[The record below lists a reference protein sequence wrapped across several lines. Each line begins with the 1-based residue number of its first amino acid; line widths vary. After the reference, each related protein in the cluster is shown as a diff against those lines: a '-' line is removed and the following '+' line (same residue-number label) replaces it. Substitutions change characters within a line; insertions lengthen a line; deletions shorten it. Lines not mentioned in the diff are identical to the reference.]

1 MTDVLLLCVAI
12 RKSGETRCGMSK
24 SVLSRISPYTN
35 LNADFLMVC
44 KNCGANIPNG
54 ELFCPNCGT
63 CTENAKFCKYCGAVI
78 GADCVVCPAC
88 GRQVEPLQSAQQPQ
102 PVYVN
107 NNVTYGGVAKSKW
120 AAFFL
125 CLFLGLIGAHKFY
138 EGKIGMGVLYIF
150 TGGLFGI
157 GAFVDLIVI
166 LCKPGPYYYV

>member
-1 MTDVLLLCVAI
+1 MI
-12 RKSGETRCGMSK
+12 
-24 SVLSRISPYTN
+24 SVDKYSNMQRRLSYG
-35 LNADFLMVC
+35 LQ
-44 KNCGANIPNG
+44 NCGANIPNG

-63 CTENAKFCKYCGAVI
+63 RTENAKFCKYCGAVI

-107 NNVTYGGVAKSKW
+107 NNVTYGGVEKSKW

>member
-1 MTDVLLLCVAI
+1 
-12 RKSGETRCGMSK
+12 
-24 SVLSRISPYTN
+24 
-35 LNADFLMVC
+35 MVC
-44 KNCGANIPNG
+44 KNCSANIPNG

-125 CLFLGLIGAHKFY
+125 CLFLGLIGAINFMRERFAWVFCISSPAACSASAHSS
-138 EGKIGMGVLYIF
+138 ISS
-150 TGGLFGI
+150 
-157 GAFVDLIVI
+157 
-166 LCKPGPYYYV
+166 

>member
-1 MTDVLLLCVAI
+1 
-12 RKSGETRCGMSK
+12 
-24 SVLSRISPYTN
+24 
-35 LNADFLMVC
+35 MVC

-138 EGKIGMGVLYIF
+138 VGKIGMGVYISSPAACSASARSSISSSSSVSPVPIITF
-150 TGGLFGI
+150 NFLRK
-157 GAFVDLIVI
+157 AA
-166 LCKPGPYYYV
+166 YYAKHP

>member
-1 MTDVLLLCVAI
+1 
-12 RKSGETRCGMSK
+12 
-24 SVLSRISPYTN
+24 
-35 LNADFLMVC
+35 MVC

-125 CLFLGLIGAHKFY
+125 CLFLGVIGCA
-138 EGKIGMGVLYIF
+138 
-150 TGGLFGI
+150 
-157 GAFVDLIVI
+157 
-166 LCKPGPYYYV
+166 

>member
-1 MTDVLLLCVAI
+1 MRNVKICVMI
-12 RKSGETRCGMSK
+12 SGGQIFKYAKEIFLWSAKIAVQIFRTVSFFAQTAARAPKTRS
-24 SVLSRISPYTN
+24 SVNT
-35 LNADFLMVC
+35 A
-44 KNCGANIPNG
+44 A
-54 ELFCPNCGT
+54 
-63 CTENAKFCKYCGAVI
+63 AVI
-78 GADCVVCPAC
+78 GADCVVARVRP
-88 GRQVEPLQSAQQPQ
+88 RQVEPLQSAQQPQ

-157 GAFVDLIVI
+157 GAFVDLS
-166 LCKPGPYYYV
+166 

>member
-1 MTDVLLLCVAI
+1 
-12 RKSGETRCGMSK
+12 
-24 SVLSRISPYTN
+24 
-35 LNADFLMVC
+35 MVC
-44 KNCGANIPNG
+44 KNCGAVIPDD
-54 ELFCPNCGT
+54 ELYCRNCGT
-63 CTENAKFCKYCGAVI
+63 RTENGKFCKYCGAII
-78 GADCVVCPAC
+78 GNDCVVCPAC
-88 GRQVEPLQSAQQPQ
+88 GRQVEPLHAAQQPQ

-107 NNVTYGGVAKSKW
+107 NNVTYGGVPKSKW

-138 EGKIGMGVLYIF
+138 EGKIGMGILYIF

>member
-1 MTDVLLLCVAI
+1 MRQAGRAI
-12 RKSGETRCGMSK
+12 A
-24 SVLSRISPYTN
+24 VSPT
-35 LNADFLMVC
+35 A
-44 KNCGANIPNG
+44 
-54 ELFCPNCGT
+54 
-63 CTENAKFCKYCGAVI
+63 
-78 GADCVVCPAC
+78 
-88 GRQVEPLQSAQQPQ
+88 Q

>member
-1 MTDVLLLCVAI
+1 
-12 RKSGETRCGMSK
+12 
-24 SVLSRISPYTN
+24 
-35 LNADFLMVC
+35 MVC

-63 CTENAKFCKYCGAVI
+63 RTENAKFCKYCGAVI

-120 AAFFL
+120 TAFFL
-125 CLFLGLIGAHKFY
+125 CLFLGLIGAHKFD

>member
-1 MTDVLLLCVAI
+1 MKHVAECQNLC
-12 RKSGETRCGMSK
+12 
-24 SVLSRISPYTN
+24 Y
-35 LNADFLMVC
+35 DFGGQIFKYAKEIFLWSA

-63 CTENAKFCKYCGAVI
+63 RTENAKFCKYCGAVI

>member
-1 MTDVLLLCVAI
+1 
-12 RKSGETRCGMSK
+12 
-24 SVLSRISPYTN
+24 
-35 LNADFLMVC
+35 MVC

-120 AAFFL
+120 AVFFL

-138 EGKIGMGVLYIF
+138 EGKTAWVFCISSPAACSASARSSISSSSSVSPVPIITFNFLRK
-150 TGGLFGI
+150 
-157 GAFVDLIVI
+157 AA
-166 LCKPGPYYYV
+166 YYAKHP

>member
-1 MTDVLLLCVAI
+1 
-12 RKSGETRCGMSK
+12 
-24 SVLSRISPYTN
+24 
-35 LNADFLMVC
+35 MVC

-63 CTENAKFCKYCGAVI
+63 RTENAKFCKYCGAVI

-88 GRQVEPLQSAQQPQ
+88 GRQVEPLQSAQQSQ

-120 AAFFL
+120 TAFFL

-157 GAFVDLIVI
+157 GAFVDLIKAGGASIPVRSMVTPTSKNWT
-166 LCKPGPYYYV
+166 LAQLLLELNTEHETVQGDKA